1 MNELKKILIVLILS
15 VLISCD
21 HQEQANDTPPA
32 IKATVQEFT
41 GRNRSE
47 LINHPGGVKPGISV
61 SPAFAVAGM
70 ITRVNDLGSP
80 QMHQGQLLA
89 TVETDDD
96 ASALQKGVDGD
107 DIGALADI
115 DEGKGIV
122 EDRREDKDKIFEK
135 VEIEPLFKGGESAWY
150 RYLEANLDPGVP
162 FDNGA
167 PAGSYKVYVK
177 FVVSKDG
184 TISDVRPLTSHGYG
198 MEAEAVRV
206 IKESPTWIAAIQN
219 GRSVNAYCR
228 QPIIFHVP
236 AE

>member
-1 MNELKKILIVLILS
+1 MNALNKILIVLILS
-15 VLISCD
+15 VLISCG
-21 HQEQANDTPPA
+21 HQEQANDAPPA
-32 IKATVQEFT
+32 ITTTVQEFT
-41 GRNRSE
+41 GRNRPE
-47 LINHPGGVKPGISV
+47 LLNYSGGIKPGNGV
-61 SPAFAVAGM
+61 SPAFALAGM

-80 QMHQGQLLA
+80 PMEGQLLA

-96 ASALQKGVDGD
+96 ASALQEGFDGD
-107 DIGALADI
+107 DIAALADI

-122 EDRREDKDKIFEK
+122 EDRREDKNKIFEK
-135 VEIEPLFKGGESAWY
+135 VEIEPSFKGGESAWY

-184 TISDVRPLTSHGYG
+184 TISDVRPLTSYGYG

-206 IKESPTWIAAIQN
+206 IQKSPTWIAAIQN
-219 GRSVNAYCR
+219 GRTVNAYCR
-228 QPIIFHVP
+228 QPIIFRVP